1 MNILKDKVA
10 VITGASRGIG
20 LAIARTFQA
29 QGARLSVSANK
40 SYDQLAAYFPEALTT
55 KLDLADTKSVLSL
68 VDETLRRF
76 GRIDILVCNAA
87 IFRQQNFEDISE
99 EDLHAFINI
108 NFISSFLLVQK
119 VFSEMKKDKQGKIIM
134 ISSGAAKLGSSR
146 AMHYAASKAALIS
159 LTKSLAKLAGMYN
172 INVNAVAPGF
182 IDTDMTE
189 DMLTKRREAIELL
202 IPLKRVG
209 VPNDVANLALF
220 LASEDSG
227 YITGQTICVD
237 GGHCLI

>member
-10 VITGASRGIG
+10 IITGASRGIG

-40 SYDQLAAYFPEALTT
+40 SYAQLAAYFPEALTI
-55 KLDLADTKSVLSL
+55 KLDLSDIKSVLSL
-68 VDETLRRF
+68 VDETLKRF

-87 IFRQQNFEDISE
+87 IFKQQNFEDISE
-99 EDLHAFINI
+99 EDLRAFINI
-108 NFISSFLLVQK
+108 NFISSFLLAQK
-119 VFSEMKKDKQGKIIM
+119 VFSEMKKNKRGKIIM
-134 ISSGAAKLGSSR
+134 ISSGAAKLGSSK

-159 LTKSLAKLAGMYN
+159 LTKSLAKLAGVYN
-172 INVNAVAPGF
+172 INVNALAPGF
-182 IDTDMTE
+182 IATDMTK
-189 DMLTKRREAIELL
+189 DMLTNRRESIESL

-209 VPNDVANLALF
+209 SPDDVANLALF